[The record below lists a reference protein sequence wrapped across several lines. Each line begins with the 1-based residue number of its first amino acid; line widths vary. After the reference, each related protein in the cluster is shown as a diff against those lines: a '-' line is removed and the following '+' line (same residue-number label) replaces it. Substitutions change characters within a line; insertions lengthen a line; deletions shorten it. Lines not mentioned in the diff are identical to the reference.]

1 VASPVFKT
9 GVTRPSRVG
18 WVRFPHSPATSGA
31 VLAALLV
38 GISAPLARAQ
48 KVETP
53 VIRPDSP
60 PMCIPIKEDTTAR
73 RPPSV
78 VIAGTVKQLPK
89 CRLVPSP
96 RRAFFMSLLMPGY
109 SQLKL
114 DRKKAAGIFIT
125 TEVATVAMSV
135 KSKIDLKKAVKART
149 DSVTTALFDSVLNK
163 PIIDPATGLQKMETK
178 LRNQNL
184 ADRVKA
190 RRTHLEDWIAGIVF
204 NHLFAGADAYVAA
217 NLADFDTNVSVSPT
231 GRGVRVVARAYW

>member
-1 VASPVFKT
+1 V
-9 GVTRPSRVG
+9 
-18 WVRFPHSPATSGA
+18 
-31 VLAALLV
+31 
-38 GISAPLARAQ
+38 ARAQ
-48 KVETP
+48 KVEAP

-60 PMCIPIKEDTTAR
+60 PTCIPIKEDTTAR

-78 VIAGTVKQLPK
+78 VIAGTTKPRPK
-89 CRLVPSP
+89 CRMVPSP
-96 RRAFFMSLLMPGY
+96 RRAFLLSLLLPGY

-125 TEVATVAMSV
+125 SEVATIAMSV
-135 KSKIDLKKAVKART
+135 KSKIDLQKAVDART
-149 DSVTTALFDSVLNK
+149 DSVTTALVDLVTNK
-163 PIIDPATGLQKMETK
+163 PIIDSVTGLQKVETK

-190 RRTHLEDWIAGIVF
+190 RRTHLEDWIAAIVF

-217 NLADFDTNVSVSPT
+217 NLADFETNVSVSST

>member
-1 VASPVFKT
+1 
-9 GVTRPSRVG
+9 
-18 WVRFPHSPATSGA
+18 
-31 VLAALLV
+31 
-38 GISAPLARAQ
+38 
-48 KVETP
+48 
-53 VIRPDSP
+53 
-60 PMCIPIKEDTTAR
+60 MCIPIKEDTTAR

-78 VIAGTVKQLPK
+78 VIAGTVKPIPR

-114 DRKKAAGIFIT
+114 ERKKAAAIFVT
-125 TEVATVAMSV
+125 TEVATIAMSV
-135 KSKIDLKKAVKART
+135 KSKIDLQKAVKART
-149 DSVTTALFDSVLNK
+149 DSVTIALFDSEANQ
-163 PIIDPATGLQKMETK
+163 PIIDPETGLQKTETK

-204 NHLFAGADAYVAA
+204 NHLFSGADAYVSA
-217 NLADFDTNVSVSPT
+217 NLADFDTNIGVSST